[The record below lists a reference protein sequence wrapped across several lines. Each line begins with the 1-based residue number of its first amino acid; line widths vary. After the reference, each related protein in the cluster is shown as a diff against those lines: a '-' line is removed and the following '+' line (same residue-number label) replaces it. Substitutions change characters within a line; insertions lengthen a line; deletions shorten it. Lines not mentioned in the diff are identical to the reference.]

1 MAAYGLYTHI
11 RSNRIRS
18 TLLIAGLF
26 FLVYM
31 LTFAG
36 ALIFRAFTMDN
47 APLDIILAYAFQDLK
62 YAVPFATVGTLI
74 WLAIAYRFHQSMID
88 GQTGAH
94 GVTRKDEPKLYNLL
108 ENLCISRGIPMPKL
122 KVTEDMALNAY
133 ATGLNEKQ
141 YTIAVTRGLIE
152 RLDDSEIE
160 AVLAHE
166 LTHIR
171 NGDVKLL
178 VVAVVMAGIISFV
191 GELTFRILFNSRS
204 SSSGSRWGSSSSSNR
219 KGGGGALVAIL
230 IALAIVAL
238 AWVLSIVIRF
248 ALSRSR
254 EYLADAGAVELT
266 KNPDAMIMA
275 LRKIENRGE
284 LRTATSAVMEMCFDN
299 PHSGFADLFST
310 HPAIDKRVEAL
321 IRTAGGRDPGP
332 IALPDPREMD
342 TSREAEDSEAVR
354 EAAEQEAVDS
364 QPRERDATQPWG
376 RPLPEPV
383 RANWTPDPKKPN
395 PWRS

>member
-11 RSNRIRS
+11 RSNRVRS
-18 TLLIAGLF
+18 VLLIGGLF
-26 FLVYM
+26 FLVYL

-47 APLDIILAYAFQDLK
+47 APLDYILAYAWSDLR
-62 YAVPFATVGTLI
+62 YAVPFATVGTLV
-74 WLAIAYRFHQSMID
+74 WLVISYRFHQAMID
-88 GQTGAH
+88 RHTGAH
-94 GVTRKDEPKLYNLL
+94 GVTRLEEPKLYNLL

-122 KVTEDMALNAY
+122 KITEDMALNAY
-133 ATGLNEKQ
+133 ATGLNQKQ
-141 YTIAVTRGLIE
+141 YTIAVTRGLLE
-152 RLDDSEIE
+152 RLDDAEIE

-171 NGDVKLL
+171 NGDVRLL
-178 VVAVVMAGIISFV
+178 VIAVVMAGIISLV
-191 GELTFRILFNSRS
+191 GELTFRTLFRSRASGSTGGWRS
-204 SSSGSRWGSSSSSNR
+204 SSSSGNR
-219 KGGGGALVAIL
+219 KGGGGAIIAIL
-230 IALAIVAL
+230 IALAIIAL
-238 AWVLSIVIRF
+238 AWILSIVIRF
-248 ALSRSR
+248 SLSRSR

-284 LRTATSAVMEMCFDN
+284 LRNAPSAVMEMCFDN

-321 IRTAGGRDPGP
+321 VRTAGGRDPGP
-332 IALPDPREMD
+332 VM
-342 TSREAEDSEAVR
+342 
-354 EAAEQEAVDS
+354 
-364 QPRERDATQPWG
+364 
-376 RPLPEPV
+376 LPEPDSAESARFEE
-383 RANWTPDPKKPN
+383 RAAAPETTSSGPWDRPQPSPAPQVGIASGTAKPN

>member
-18 TLLIAGLF
+18 VILIAGLF
-26 FLVYM
+26 FLVYL

-47 APLDIILAYAFQDLK
+47 APLDWILLFAWSDLR
-62 YAVPFATVGTLI
+62 YAVPFATVGALI
-74 WLAIAYRFHQSMID
+74 WLFIAYRFHQSMID
-88 GQTGAH
+88 RQTGAH
-94 GVTRKDEPKLYNLL
+94 SVTRMEEPKLYNLL

-122 KVTEDMALNAY
+122 KITEDTALNAY
-133 ATGLNEKQ
+133 ATGLNPKQ
-141 YTIAVTRGLIE
+141 YTIAVTRGLVD
-152 RLDDSEIE
+152 RLDDAEIE

-171 NGDVKLL
+171 NGDVRIL
-178 VVAVVMAGIISFV
+178 VIAVVMAGIISFV
-191 GELTFRILFNSRS
+191 GELTFRGIFRSGSGSGSSGWSS
-204 SSSGSRWGSSSSSNR
+204 SSSGNR
-219 KGGGGALVAIL
+219 KSGGGAIVAIL
-230 IALAIVAL
+230 IALAIIAL
-238 AWVLSIVIRF
+238 AWILSIVIRYS
-248 ALSRSR
+248 LSRSR

-284 LRTATSAVMEMCFDN
+284 LRTATSSVMEMCFDN

-310 HPAIDKRVEAL
+310 HPAIDKRVEA
-321 IRTAGGRDPGP
+321 IVRTAGGRDPGP
-332 IALPDPREMD
+332 IALAEPD
-342 TSREAEDSEAVR
+342 SSEGAHI
-354 EAAEQEAVDS
+354 EQSAGEEKS
-364 QPRERDATQPWG
+364 QPGPWEQQPSPAPAVG
-376 RPLPEPV
+376 I
-383 RANWTPDPKKPN
+383 ASGSSKPN

>member
-11 RSNRIRS
+11 RSNRFRS
-18 TLLIAGLF
+18 VLLIGGLF

-47 APLDIILAYAFQDLK
+47 APLDWILWLAWQDLR

-74 WLAIAYRFHQSMID
+74 WLMISYRFHQAMID
-88 GQTGAH
+88 RQTGAH
-94 GVTRKDEPKLYNLL
+94 GVTRQEEPKLYNLL

-122 KVTEDMALNAY
+122 KITEDTALNAY
-133 ATGLNEKQ
+133 ATGLNQKQ
-141 YTIAVTRGLIE
+141 YTIAVTRGLLQ
-152 RLDDSEIE
+152 RLDDAELE

-171 NGDVKLL
+171 NGDVRLL
-178 VVAVVMAGIISFV
+178 VIAVVMTGIISLV
-191 GELTFRILFNSRS
+191 GEITFRGIFRS
-204 SSSGSRWGSSSSSNR
+204 GSSGTRWGSSSSSNR
-219 KGGGGALVAIL
+219 KGGGGAIIAIL
-230 IALAIVAL
+230 IALAIIAL
-238 AWVLSIVIRF
+238 AWILSIVIRF
-248 ALSRSR
+248 SLSRSR

-284 LRTATSAVMEMCFDN
+284 LRNATSAVMEMCFDN

-310 HPAIDKRVEAL
+310 HPAIDKRIEAL
-321 IRTAGGRDPGP
+321 VRTAGGRDPGP
-332 IALPDPREMD
+332 IALPEPD
-342 TSREAEDSEAVR
+342 SSEAASI
-354 EAAEQEAVDS
+354 EEAVDGM
-364 QPRERDATQPWG
+364 PREQDAAGPWG
-376 RPLPEPV
+376 RPLPQPAPASQV
-383 RANWTPDPKKPN
+383 GIASGTNKPN

>member
-11 RSNRIRS
+11 RSNRVRS
-18 TLLIAGLF
+18 TLLVAGLF

-36 ALIFRAFTMDN
+36 ALIFRAVTMDN
-47 APLDIILAYAFQDLK
+47 APLQFILLLAWYDLK
-62 YAVPFATVGTLI
+62 YAVPFATAGTLL
-74 WLAIAYRFHQSMID
+74 WLLISYRIHQWIID
-88 GQTGAH
+88 RQTGAH
-94 GVTRKDEPKLYNLL
+94 GVTRLEEPKLYNLL

-122 KVTEDMALNAY
+122 KITEDTALNAY
-133 ATGLNEKQ
+133 ATGLNQKQ
-141 YTIAVTRGLIE
+141 YTIAVTRGLLQ
-152 RLDDSEIE
+152 RLDDAELE

-171 NGDVKLL
+171 NGDVRLL
-178 VVAVVMAGIISFV
+178 VIAVVMAGIISFV
-191 GELTFRILFNSRS
+191 GELSFRILFNSRS
-204 SSSGSRWGSSSSSNR
+204 GGTRWTSSSSSNR
-219 KGGGGALVAIL
+219 KGGGGAIIAIL
-230 IALAIVAL
+230 IALAIIAL
-238 AWVLSIVIRF
+238 AWILSIVIRF

-284 LRTATSAVMEMCFDN
+284 LRGATSAVMEMCFDN

-332 IALPDPREMD
+332 IALPDLGDSESASAEDAVHDMPRE
-342 TSREAEDSEAVR
+342 
-354 EAAEQEAVDS
+354 Q
-364 QPRERDATQPWG
+364 DASQPWG
-376 RPLPEPV
+376 RPLPEPSPAPQ
-383 RANWTPDPKKPN
+383 ANWAPDPNKPN

>member
-11 RSNRIRS
+11 RSNRVRS
-18 TLLIAGLF
+18 VFLIVGLF
-26 FLVYM
+26 FLVYL

-36 ALIFRAFTMDN
+36 ALIFEAFTNGD
-47 APLDIILAYAFQDLK
+47 APLNRILEAAFGHLVYAI
-62 YAVPFATVGTLI
+62 PFATVGTII
-74 WLAIAYRFHQSMID
+74 WLFVAYGIHQRLID

-94 GVTRKDEPKLYNLL
+94 GVTRQEEPKLYNLL

-122 KVTEDMALNAY
+122 KITEDTALNAY
-133 ATGLNEKQ
+133 ATGLNQKQ
-141 YTIAVTRGLIE
+141 YTIAVTRGLLD
-152 RLDDSEIE
+152 RLDDREIE

-178 VVAVVMAGIISFV
+178 VTAVVLAGIISFV
-191 GELTFRILFNSRS
+191 GELTFRFLFNSGSSGRSYRS
-204 SSSGSRWGSSSSSNR
+204 SSSSDR

-230 IALAIVAL
+230 IALAIIAL
-238 AWVLSIVIRF
+238 AWIFSIVIRF

-266 KNPDAMIMA
+266 KDPDAMINA

-284 LRTATSAVMEMCFDN
+284 LRGATSAVMEMCFDN

-321 IRTAGGRDPGP
+321 VRTAGGRDPGP
-332 IALPDPREMD
+332 IALPEPDEEE
-342 TSREAEDSEAVR
+342 SAQSAEEETAQ
-354 EAAEQEAVDS
+354 EQLPDQS
-364 QPRERDATQPWG
+364 GPNPWG
-376 RPLPEPV
+376 NPQREPE
-383 RANWTPDPKKPN
+383 RAPQAAWAPDPNKPN